1 MADEVLWE
9 GFKSDLAN
17 LASSGK
23 LVGGTYQITDRFLII
38 SDGLLTSKTQQIP
51 LYCVAN
57 IEIKQTL
64 IQKTRN
70 VGDVIFTLDEEL
82 TGTAV
87 FSSVENPKSLI
98 PILNPIVKAA
108 RDRRSFGQGEVGSG
122 ATTATG
128 VVMGPGGVPM
138 MSNQDMI
145 SQLAR
150 LGQLRDTNLLSDEEF
165 EAAKARIISG
175 QA

>member
-1 MADEVLWE
+1 MADEIIWE
-9 GFKSDLAN
+9 GFKADLAN

-38 SDGLLTSKTQQIP
+38 SDGLLSSTTQQIP

-57 IEIKQTL
+57 IEVKQNL

-82 TGTAV
+82 TGTAM
-87 FSSVENPKSLI
+87 FASVENPKSLI
-98 PILNPIVKAA
+98 PILNPLVKAA
-108 RDRRSFGQGEVGSG
+108 RDRRSFGQGEVGAG
-122 ATTATG
+122 ATTPTG

-150 LGQLRDTNLLSDEEF
+150 LGQLRDTNLLTEAEF
-165 EAAKARIISG
+165 EAAKARILNG
-175 QA
+175 DA